1 MYFIKIFNNARER
14 LDQHILR
21 VYNFW
26 TLIYVIKLL
35 EPESTDETNFLPE
48 YGVYKNNE
56 LIQILPA
63 TMTLDNLSLYLR
75 LEYNIKPGLVQRVY
89 EIIRNLYI
97 RITTKKPPTI
107 LSPEEILKLKE
118 DVKKKFKGTRY

>member
-1 MYFIKIFNNARER
+1 
-14 LDQHILR
+14 
-21 VYNFW
+21 
-26 TLIYVIKLL
+26 
-35 EPESTDETNFLPE
+35 
-48 YGVYKNNE
+48 
-56 LIQILPA
+56 
-63 TMTLDNLSLYLR
+63 MTLDNLSLYLR